1 MIYVR
6 FTHDLHAVYARFTH
20 GLHTIYMRFARDL
33 HTIYT
38 WFTHNLHATTGCTER
53 ITKMLKQATTTKA
66 IEPGYTHSSNN
77 NQTSGQAVTGIPES
91 QNILRF
97 PLLNFIQGK
106 QQLRKG
112 FWWRWVILVGHQLF
126 S

>member
-1 MIYVR
+1 M
-6 FTHDLHAVYARFTH
+6 HDLHAVCTQFTH
-20 GLHTIYMRFARDL
+20 SLHAIYTRFARDL

-91 QNILRF
+91 QNIVRF